1 MTKFTREMRYLVAK
15 VRDVDSALTDAEK
28 IQLKTLLQKVD
39 VHRVNSGKA
48 PLECVVVESD
58 WPNYQSTWDGVQKAF
73 EAKEAALNEQN
84 K

>member
-15 VRDVDSALTDAEK
+15 VRDVDGALTDAEK
-28 IQLKTLLQKVD
+28 IQLNTLLQKID

-58 WPNYQSTWDGVQKAF
+58 WPNYQSTWDSVQKAF
-73 EAKEAALNEQN
+73 EAKEAEFNEQD